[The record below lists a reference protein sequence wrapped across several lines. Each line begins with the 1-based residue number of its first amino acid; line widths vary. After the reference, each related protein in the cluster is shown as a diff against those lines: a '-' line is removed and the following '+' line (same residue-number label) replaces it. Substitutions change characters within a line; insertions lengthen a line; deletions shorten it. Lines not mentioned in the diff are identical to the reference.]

1 MNCCNSVDIKRR
13 KGFPGGVEGKEL
25 PADSGDVDLIPGSGR
40 PPGRR
45 KWQPTLVFLP
55 GKFQGQRS
63 LAGYTV
69 CGVTRSWLQMS
80 TNTRRKGSTLER
92 IQLFHGNV
100 KLSKQSLGKQS
111 EIFWT
116 YYYFTFLFFC
126 IFSQKTMSKFQ
137 WLKITEAY
145 GLLYYTVIM
154 GQPAGT
160 GVPGVELGG
169 SGPLCVH
176 SGIQA

>member
-40 PPGRR
+40 PPWRR

-69 CGVTRSWLQMS
+69 CEVTKLIANEHKHSKKGKHFGKNSVISWKCQI
-80 TNTRRKGSTLER
+80 
-92 IQLFHGNV
+92 IQAVIRETIRNL
-100 KLSKQSLGKQS
+100 LDL
-111 EIFWT
+111 
-116 YYYFTFLFFC
+116 L
-126 IFSQKTMSKFQ
+126 
-137 WLKITEAY
+137 
-145 GLLYYTVIM
+145 LLYFFIFLY
-154 GQPAGT
+154 
-160 GVPGVELGG
+160 L
-169 SGPLCVH
+169 
-176 SGIQA
+176 